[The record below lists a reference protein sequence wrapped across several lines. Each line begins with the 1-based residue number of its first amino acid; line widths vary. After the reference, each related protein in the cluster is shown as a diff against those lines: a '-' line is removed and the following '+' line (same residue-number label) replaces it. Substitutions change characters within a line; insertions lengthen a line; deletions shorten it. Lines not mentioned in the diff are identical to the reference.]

1 MKRRYV
7 LITLLAAVIVTSRP
21 VYGTCDATWTSEI
34 STTGCPNLFKSQLF
48 TITWS
53 DSNTSEVSNVGTGEC
68 CGVVTTTECWPT
80 FDQPNQYTI
89 VISGS
94 LHDEWSQTV
103 YDRQC
108 SVVNGCSN
116 KGSPKTV
123 VRTHPCS
130 GSGGGGGGGGSESA
144 CDTDFDCYLLGCSEC
159 NCVFGQCSQDTP
171 ILIDLNGDGFELTDA
186 PRGVNF
192 DLNGDHFAGRVA
204 WTAAG
209 SDDGWLVLDRNAN
222 GLIDSGL
229 ELFGNNSPQPPSP
242 SANGFIALAEF
253 DKPSNGGNGDGR
265 IDEQDAVFNS
275 LRIWLDANHNGVSE
289 ASELKT
295 LLTVGLSAI
304 DLDYKQAGRRD
315 RNGNLFRY
323 RAKVTDTRGEQLGRW
338 AWDVILVS
346 GR

>member
-1 MKRRYV
+1 M
-7 LITLLAAVIVTSRP
+7 TSRP
-21 VYGTCDATWTSEI
+21 VYATCDATWTSEI
-34 STTGCPNLFKSQLF
+34 STTGCPNLFKSQVF

-53 DSNTSEVSNVGTGEC
+53 DGNTSEVSNVGTGEC

-103 YDRQC
+103 NDRQC

-130 GSGGGGGGGGSESA
+130 GSGGGGGGDGGESA
-144 CDTDFDCYLLGCSEC
+144 CETDFDCYLRGCSEC

-171 ILIDLNGDGFELTDA
+171 ILIDL
-186 PRGVNF
+186 
-192 DLNGDHFAGRVA
+192 
-204 WTAAG
+204 
-209 SDDGWLVLDRNAN
+209 
-222 GLIDSGL
+222 
-229 ELFGNNSPQPPSP
+229 
-242 SANGFIALAEF
+242 
-253 DKPSNGGNGDGR
+253 NGDGR

-295 LLTVGLSAI
+295 LVAVGLSAI

-346 GR
+346 GP